1 MASTNL
7 SVSMSNTIMPTTH
20 IGKLPLPFAV
30 AIHIDFTMETENPK
44 KMKPKTLMIQP
55 PWKTKFVIAR
65 LLMFLP
71 FDSPFLTLRWENRLY
86 MKVVKGVSLELVVE
100 IIECVVQSGVCIDG
114 ML

>member
-1 MASTNL
+1 
-7 SVSMSNTIMPTTH
+7 
-20 IGKLPLPFAV
+20 
-30 AIHIDFTMETENPK
+30 
-44 KMKPKTLMIQP
+44 
-55 PWKTKFVIAR
+55 
-65 LLMFLP
+65 MFLP